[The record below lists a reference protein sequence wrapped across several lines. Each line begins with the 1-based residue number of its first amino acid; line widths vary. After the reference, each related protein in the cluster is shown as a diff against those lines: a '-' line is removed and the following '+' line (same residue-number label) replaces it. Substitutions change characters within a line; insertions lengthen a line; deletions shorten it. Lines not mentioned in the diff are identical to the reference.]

1 MRPRQSKVHRFFT
14 GGISAYMNNDNN
26 KRRVTAA
33 GAADVTARAVGGTV
47 SSVLK
52 VIGTILLILLTSA
65 LLFLCI
71 FAYYV
76 KTSLQPSI
84 DLQLSQ
90 FTLNQS
96 SSILYQASDGTW
108 QELQALSGSEKR
120 IWVDYSKI
128 PKNMEHAVVAI
139 EDKRFYKH
147 QGVDWYRTT
156 GAFFNMFLGM
166 RSDFGGSTITQQLIK
181 NLTKQDDITVQRKLL
196 EIFQAL
202 DLEKKYE
209 KKDIIEWYLNVI
221 YFGEGSY
228 GVQAAAQTY
237 FGKNIEDLDLAECAA
252 IAGITNLPTYYD
264 PFYSKEN
271 NKQRQEDILYQMYD
285 QNYITKEEYES
296 AKAEELHFVRGEN
309 EKYVQTVYSY
319 YTEAVISDVLKDLV
333 SKKGMTETA
342 AEQLLYSGGYKIY
355 SCIKP
360 DVQSKVDAIY
370 TDLNQLPKSS
380 YNSTGQQLE
389 SAIVVMDPKTGA
401 IVALSGGTGQKTINF
416 GLNRA
421 TGTKRPPG
429 SSIKPIA
436 VYGPAVEYG
445 LITPSTYVDDAP
457 GTIIHL
463 SGTSWY
469 PKNSGGGNTDH
480 VITIAEGLRRSL
492 NTVSAQILDKLT
504 PQSSYEFLI
513 NKLGVTSLAKSD
525 CDYAPLAL
533 GQLTNGITV
542 REMAAAYCAFDNDG
556 VFTYSRTYYKVTDST
571 GENIILDN
579 TPQTIQAFSAN
590 TAHVMEY
597 MLQNAAHYGTG
608 SEAWLGDS
616 VMPVAGKTGTTSA
629 DRDRWFCGFTPY
641 YVAAV
646 WTGYDT
652 PAGMSFSGNPA
663 AQIWK
668 KVMGPVSEGMTY
680 TDFPAASLGAPTNI
694 FGTKE
699 ELEKLLN
706 PETDEGAG
714 SAATPT
720 DTGTGTGT
728 GTGAATNPIG
738 EIINGINR
746 IFN

>member
-1 MRPRQSKVHRFFT
+1 MS
-14 GGISAYMNNDNN
+14 NEN

-33 GAADVTARAVGGTV
+33 GAANVTAKAVGGTV

-52 VIGTILLILLTSA
+52 VIGTILLIFLTSA

-84 DLQLSQ
+84 DLQLSD

-96 SSILYQASDGTW
+96 SSILYEASDGTW
-108 QELQALSGSEKR
+108 KELQALSGSEKR
-120 IWVDYSKI
+120 VWVDYSKI

-166 RSDFGGSTITQQLIK
+166 RNDFGGSTITQQLIK
-181 NLTKQDDITVQRKLL
+181 NLTHQDDITVQRKLL

-209 KKDIIEWYLNVI
+209 KKDIIEWYLNVV

-237 FGKNIEDLDLAECAA
+237 FGKNVEDLDLAECAA

-264 PFYSKEN
+264 PFYSVKN
-271 NKQRQEDILYQMYD
+271 NKQRQETILYQMYD
-285 QNYITKEEYES
+285 QGYISKDEYES
-296 AKAEELHFVRGEN
+296 AKAEELHFVRSESEN
-309 EKYVQTVYSY
+309 YEQTIYSY
-319 YTEAVISDVLKDLV
+319 YTETVISDVIKDLV
-333 SKKGMTETA
+333 SKKGMTESA

-355 SCIKP
+355 SCIDP
-360 DVQSKVDAIY
+360 SIQAKVDAVY
-370 TDLNQLPKSS
+370 TDLSQLPKSYS
-380 YNSTGQQLE
+380 NSTGQQLE

-401 IVALSGGTGQKTINF
+401 IVALSGGTGKKSGNF
-416 GLNRA
+416 ILNRA

-445 LITPSTYVDDAP
+445 LITPSTLVLDAP
-457 GTIIHL
+457 ASVIKL

-469 PKNSGGGNTDH
+469 PKNSGGGNSNS

-513 NKLGVTSLAKSD
+513 NKLGVTSLEPSD

-542 REMAAAYCAFDNDG
+542 REMAQAYSALDNDG
-556 VFTYSRTYYKVTDST
+556 VFTYSRTYYKVTDAS

-579 TPQTIQAFSAN
+579 TPNTIQAFSPN
-590 TAHVMEY
+590 TAHTMTY
-597 MLQNAAHYGTG
+597 MLENAAHYGTG
-608 SEAWLGDS
+608 SEAWLGND

-629 DRDRWFCGFTPY
+629 DRDRWFCGYTPY

-652 PAGMSFSGNPA
+652 PASMAFSGNPA

-668 KVMGPVSEGMTY
+668 KVMGSVSSGMTY
-680 TDFPAASLGAPTNI
+680 TEFPAASLGQPTNI
-694 FGTKE
+694 FGTRE
-699 ELEKLLN
+699 DLEKLLH
-706 PETDEGAG
+706 PEEEEPKESDPGT
-714 SAATPT
+714 SATPSSTAT
-720 DTGTGTGT
+720 DIGGGGGT
-728 GTGAATNPIG
+728 IG
-738 EIINGINR
+738 EIINGINQL
-746 IFN
+746 IN